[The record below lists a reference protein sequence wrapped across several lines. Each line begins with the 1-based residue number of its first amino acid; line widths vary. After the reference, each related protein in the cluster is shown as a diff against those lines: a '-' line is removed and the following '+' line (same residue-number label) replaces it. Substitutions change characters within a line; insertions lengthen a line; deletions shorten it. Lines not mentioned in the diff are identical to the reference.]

1 MKITFFS
8 NFLNHHQLPFCQ
20 EMIKILGKNFTFV
33 ATEQVPEERIKLGY
47 KDMNE
52 DYDFVVCS
60 YKDEKKALQLGIE
73 SDIVIIGSAPDK
85 FIYERL
91 KKKKVTLRYNE
102 RIYRDENKLK
112 IFLYT
117 FLNRTLKER
126 KNVYLL
132 TASAF
137 STYDFNITGAYK
149 NKCFKWGYFP
159 KVKEYKDINEVINK
173 KQSKSI
179 LWVARFIECKHP
191 EIVIEIACR
200 LKKEKYK
207 FHINMIG
214 VGEMYN
220 QISEMIIKKNLENE
234 IKLLGAMSP
243 KNVRKY
249 MENSEVFLFTS
260 DKKEGWGAVLN
271 EAMNSGCAVIAS
283 HEIGS
288 VPYLIKDKK
297 NGFIFENG
305 NLNDLYNKTKMLL
318 DNNILSKKIG
328 MEAYN
333 TMINLW
339 NPEIAAKRLIN
350 FCKDLLQYKRIKS
363 FSEGPLSIAEKMKDT
378 WYKGE

>member
-1 MKITFFS
+1 
-8 NFLNHHQLPFCQ
+8 
-20 EMIKILGKNFTFV
+20 
-33 ATEQVPEERIKLGY
+33 
-47 KDMNE
+47 
-52 DYDFVVCS
+52 
-60 YKDEKKALQLGIE
+60 
-73 SDIVIIGSAPDK
+73 
-85 FIYERL
+85 
-91 KKKKVTLRYNE
+91 
-102 RIYRDENKLK
+102 
-112 IFLYT
+112 
-117 FLNRTLKER
+117 
-126 KNVYLL
+126 
-132 TASAF
+132 
-137 STYDFNITGAYK
+137 
-149 NKCFKWGYFP
+149 
-159 KVKEYKDINEVINK
+159 
-173 KQSKSI
+173 
-179 LWVARFIECKHP
+179 
-191 EIVIEIACR
+191 
-200 LKKEKYK
+200 
-207 FHINMIG
+207 MIG